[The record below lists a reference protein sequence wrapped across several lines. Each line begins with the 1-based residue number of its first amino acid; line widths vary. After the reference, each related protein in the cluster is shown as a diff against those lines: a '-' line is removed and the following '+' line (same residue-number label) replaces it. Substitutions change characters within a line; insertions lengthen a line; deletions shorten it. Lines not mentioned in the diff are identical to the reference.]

1 MSEPAQSNTK
11 AVRDGCPPV
20 PQSIMTASRDELDNI
35 QLEIE
40 GELPEDLQGHVF
52 IVAPVG
58 TVASGGL
65 PYPDGNSW
73 LNGDGM
79 IYRLDFNR
87 QGEVRLKSRLVKPP
101 CYYADKATQPGTKYE
116 KYQFRNYGILRFSVF
131 LGFRNE
137 LNTGFLPMKFS
148 QNEPERLLVTYDAG
162 RPYEI
167 DTETLE
173 VVTPVGG
180 NKEWRGATLLPLPFK
195 PVFST
200 AHPVFDSHTQ
210 EMFTVNYGRSLGSL
224 LETTPLIQKLSQL
237 PPEVEE
243 FIKNLAKFLSYIFF
257 KKFFSR
263 FYLFSEKFFQFCT
276 NLIEKIIGVEDFV
289 HLVRWDGLG
298 NLERWK
304 LILPDGSPV
313 KIKQTIHQIGV
324 TRDYVVVMDTAFKAG
339 LGQLLNNPFPDNKEL
354 ERQLA
359 NLLTRPVLPDST
371 IYIVPRDYLKPG
383 QSAARNQRE
392 VEVVAWKV
400 AIPLPAAHF
409 LVDYENPRGQITLHM
424 AHICAWE
431 VSEWLRVSDV
441 SAYSPHNSLPSYL
454 SGITMNPMDISRMGR
469 YVIDVE
475 SRNEKPIE
483 SKIISDRKCTWGP
496 GIYTYHDGIH
506 SDMPPGKLEDI
517 YWISS
522 GLWKE
527 LIAKSMCDLYQ
538 DYQYQQIPLSEVLR
552 LAEKGIPAC
561 LFRLHASSM
570 EIADHYEFPS
580 GYTVNSPQF
589 VPRKDGEDS
598 STNGYIV
605 CAVLFKNSNEF
616 WIFDAKNLKQGP
628 KCRLKHPSLNIG
640 YTLHAAWLPNIGTRQ
655 ASYNIPVRQ
664 DYQDLLK
671 NFPYPL
677 QFKQEVEELFVNE
690 VYPHFDG
697 DTKST

>member
-1 MSEPAQSNTK
+1 MNEPTQSNTK
-11 AVRDGCPPV
+11 AGCPPV

-35 QLEIE
+35 QLQIE

-65 PYPDGNSW
+65 PYRDGNSW

-101 CYYADKATQPGTKYE
+101 CYYADKATQPGSKYE
-116 KYQFRNYGILRFSVF
+116 KYQFSNYGILRFSAF
-131 LGFRNE
+131 LGSRNE

-148 QNEPERLLVTYDAG
+148 QNEPERLLVNYDAG

-173 VVTPVGG
+173 IVTPVGA
-180 NKEWRGATLLPLPFK
+180 NKEWRGAISLPLPFK

-200 AHPVFDSHTQ
+200 AHPVFETHTQ
-210 EMFTVNYGRSLGSL
+210 EMFKVNYGRSLGSL
-224 LETTPLIQKLSQL
+224 LQATSLIQKLSQL
-237 PPEVEE
+237 PSEVEE
-243 FIKNLAKFLSYIFF
+243 FIKNIAKFWNDIFF
-257 KKFFSR
+257 KNFFSR
-263 FYLFSEKFFQFCT
+263 FSPFFETIFQICT

-324 TRDYVVVMDTAFKAG
+324 TRDYVVIMDTAFKAG
-339 LGQLLNNPFPDNKEL
+339 LGQLLNNPFPDNKKL

-359 NLLTRPVLPDST
+359 NLLTHPVLPDST

-383 QSAARNQRE
+383 QSTERNQRE

-400 AIPLPAAHF
+400 ALPLPAAHF

-431 VSEWLRVSDV
+431 VSEWVREYDV

-475 SRNEKPIE
+475 TRNEKPIE
-483 SKIISDRKCTWGP
+483 SKIISDRKCTWGV
-496 GIYTYHDGIH
+496 GMYTYRDRLH
-506 SDMPPGKLEDI
+506 SDMLPGKLEDI
-517 YWISS
+517 YWTSP

-527 LIAKSMCDLYQ
+527 LMTKSMCDLYQ
-538 DYQYQQIPLSEVLR
+538 DYQYQQVPLSEVLR
-552 LAEKGIPAC
+552 LAEKGIQAC
-561 LFRLHASSM
+561 LFRLHTSSM
-570 EIADHYEFPS
+570 EIADHYKFPS
-580 GYTVNSPQF
+580 GYTANSPQF

-598 STNGYIV
+598 SIDGYIV
-605 CAVLFKNSNEF
+605 CSVLFKNSNEF

-628 KCRLKHPSLNIG
+628 KCRLKHPSLKIG
-640 YTLHAAWLPNIGTRQ
+640 YTLHTAWLPNIGTRQ

-664 DYQDLLK
+664 DYQDLLEK
-671 NFPYPL
+671 FPYPL